1 LAIGGSVAPISVS
14 LAHSRWSATMKMWDE
29 FKAFAF
35 KGNMIDLAI
44 AVVIGTA
51 FTAVINSLVKNV
63 IMPVISYISPGDTS
77 YTHWHIGRIE
87 FGTFLGE
94 AINFLI
100 IAVTVFF
107 LFVKIVGSIVK
118 RPAPEG
124 PPMKECPMCCSN
136 IPAKAR
142 KCAHCTA
149 DLAAT

>member
-1 LAIGGSVAPISVS
+1 
-14 LAHSRWSATMKMWDE
+14 MKLWDE

-63 IMPVISYISPGDTS
+63 IMPLISYVSPGDTS
-77 YTHWHIGRIE
+77 YTQWHIGRIE
-87 FGTFLGE
+87 FGPFLGDVL
-94 AINFLI
+94 NFLI
-100 IAVTVFF
+100 IALTVFI
-107 LFVKIVGSIVK
+107 LLVKIVGGIVK

-124 PPMKECPMCCSN
+124 PPMKECPLCCSN

>member
-1 LAIGGSVAPISVS
+1 
-14 LAHSRWSATMKMWDE
+14 MKLWDE

-51 FTAVINSLVKNV
+51 FGAVVSSLVKEV
-63 IMPVISYISPGDTS
+63 IMPIIG
-77 YTHWHIGRIE
+77 HIAPDQKTYADWSVWNIAIGK
-87 FGTFLGE
+87 FLAE
-94 AINFLI
+94 LVNFLI
-100 IAVTVFF
+100 IAAAVFVVV
-107 LFVKIVGSIVK
+107 VKLMGSVMK
-118 RPAPEG
+118 KSEPPPG

-149 DLAAT
+149 DLA